1 MKYTWENVPRDIPVW
16 GCAYDVNN
24 DNMHNYLRKEPVIG
38 IVKGNGSNR
47 YRTFDVFY
55 ELNKKG
61 EIKKS
66 SKVYVRSRQYADT
79 YEECVELYNS
89 LIDKALKDLEEVR
102 KYHEQNKIEVL

>member
-1 MKYTWENVPRDIPVW
+1 MKYTWENVPKNVPVW

-24 DNMHNYLRKEPVIG
+24 DNMYNYLRKEPVLG
-38 IVKGNGSNR
+38 IVKENERNK
-47 YRTFDVFY
+47 YRTLDVFY

-66 SKVYVRSRQYADT
+66 SKVYVYSRQYADT

-89 LIDKALKDLEEVR
+89 LIDKALKDLEEVK

>member
-24 DNMHNYLRKEPVIG
+24 DNMYNYLRKEPVLG
-38 IVKGNGSNR
+38 IVKDIRSKH
-47 YRTFDVFY
+47 FDIFY
-55 ELNKKG
+55 EINKKG
-61 EIKKS
+61 EIKKY
-66 SKVYVRSRQYADT
+66 SKVYVSSRQYADT

-89 LIDKALKDLEEVR
+89 LIDKALKNLEEVR